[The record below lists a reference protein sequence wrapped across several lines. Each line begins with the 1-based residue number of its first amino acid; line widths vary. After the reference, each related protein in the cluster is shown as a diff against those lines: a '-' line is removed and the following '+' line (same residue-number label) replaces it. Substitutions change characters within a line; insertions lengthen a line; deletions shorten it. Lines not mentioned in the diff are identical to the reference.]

1 LRAEKWDDVLK
12 IELPKPVRVM
22 DRYELANIE
31 QARKDAEWK
40 ARQALQKAAA

>member
-1 LRAEKWDDVLK
+1 M
-12 IELPKPVRVM
+12 PKPERKP

-40 ARQALQKAAA
+40 ARQVVAKAAA